1 MRYKTLSLLIA
12 LVVTAHAQDISQIAK
27 SDPLI
32 ITGAVGT
39 QNTYYYSSVSNGYSS
54 PLSNMVYAN
63 MNISVCGFN
72 MPFSLYYSNDNLDFN
87 YPHISFSL
95 NPRYKN
101 WTGYIGR
108 GAMAFSSYVMDM
120 SFNGIGVEYNDS
132 KQWRFGAFYGR
143 LRNAINDDPTDPSA
157 RNPQYKRLGWGFK
170 VGYGNM
176 SNYLDLYFLRA
187 YDRLNS
193 VDEYWQQYIAPQE
206 NIVVGL
212 KGNVQPTKW
221 LNLTANAAMSL
232 FSTDIRTDKVENN
245 SSADRWS
252 SVFDTRYSSL
262 ARFAGDVSATVS
274 LMGVN
279 GSIFYRMIQPD
290 YISLGTYYMS
300 NNYHALG
307 VNLSTTL
314 FNTVS
319 LAATFSGQAD
329 NLTDRQLYTTRGYVY
344 SVMAASRL
352 ARNYNL
358 TASYNGYT
366 QSQGD
371 GTAKVNDSTKVD
383 RTMQSF
389 SLTPSAFFDTDGYSH
404 TMSLSASLTSNKDCN
419 KFATGESDVTSW
431 AIGLGYGL
439 GIRSWET
446 DFTANLSHQVSDGY
460 QTTYT
465 SDIASVGVSRSFLQE
480 KELSL
485 GASLSLCYND
495 IKDHA
500 QNVSVGGDLSVG
512 YTYDK
517 VHVFSLAAGIN
528 KYGDVNIVNSRSSFD
543 QTDLYVSL
551 NYVYTFSLM
560 EMKNKAEKT
569 RSNLK

>member
-1 MRYKTLSLLIA
+1 MRYKILNLMVA
-12 LVVTAHAQDISQIAK
+12 LVVTAQAQDISQIAK
-27 SDPLI
+27 SDPLV

-39 QNTYYYSSVSNGYSS
+39 QNTYYYSSVGSGYSA
-54 PLSNMVYAN
+54 PLSNMVFAN
-63 MNISVCGFN
+63 MNISVSGFS
-72 MPFSLYYSNDNLDFN
+72 MPFSIYYSNDNLDFN
-87 YPHISFSL
+87 YPHISFNL

-132 KQWRFGAFYGR
+132 RCLRFGAFYGR

-157 RNPQYKRLGWGFK
+157 RNPQYKRIGWGFK
-170 VGYGNM
+170 VGYGNS

-193 VDEYWQQYIAPQE
+193 VDEYWQDYIAPKD
-206 NIVVGL
+206 NMVVGL
-212 KGNVQPTKW
+212 KGNVQPVKW
-221 LNLTANAAMSL
+221 LNLTANAAVSL
-232 FSTDIRTDKVENN
+232 ISSDSRVDKVENN
-245 SSADRWS
+245 PTSDRWGK
-252 SVFDTRYSSL
+252 VFDTRYSSL
-262 ARFAGDVSATVS
+262 SRFAGDVSATVS
-274 LMGVN
+274 LMGFN

-290 YISLGTYYMS
+290 YISLGNYYMS

-319 LAATFSGQAD
+319 LAATFSGQED
-329 NLTDRQLYTTRGYVY
+329 NLTSRQLYTTRGYVF

-352 ARNYNL
+352 GHNYNL

-366 QSQGD
+366 QNQGD
-371 GTAKVNDSTKVD
+371 GTAKVNDSIKVD
-383 RTMQSF
+383 RMMQSV
-389 SLTPSAFFDTDGYSH
+389 SLTPSTFFDTDSYLH
-404 TMSLSASLTSNKDCN
+404 TLSLSGSLTSNKDRN

-431 AIGLGYGL
+431 ALGLGYGL
-439 GIRSWET
+439 GVKSWDT

-465 SDIASVGVSRSFLQE
+465 SDIASIGVSRSFLKE
-480 KELSL
+480 KELSV
-485 GASLSLCYND
+485 GATVSLCYNE
-495 IKDHA
+495 IK
-500 QNVSVGGDLSVG
+500 NLSKNTSVGGDLSIG
-512 YTYDK
+512 YTFNK

-528 KYGDVNIVNSRSSFD
+528 KYGDVNIVNRESSLIH
-543 QTDLYVSL
+543 TDVDVSL

-560 EMKNKAEKT
+560 K
-569 RSNLK
+569 L